1 MEVLLQE
8 VLQEV
13 LVVVHLEAL
22 QEVLVVVHLEALQE
36 VLVVVHLEVLQEVLE
51 AVHLEVHQEGLEVV
65 LLEVQEE
72 AQLEDLRVVQVPV
85 VALVEDLRVVSEE
98 AMMLVGKVEVKGVN
112 PVPWKKIFLEYQVM
126 TIQSF
131 LRFLKHLFSV
141 MVWLMGVTMLTQK
154 LSAKHSIFVPMMEM
168 GALPNTASCVPM
180 EQFSSNNIL
189 CVIGGLMWIALLL
202 KSSILLMK
210 KLQQKEK
217 QTLEEQVELEV
228 QMDSEGT
235 QIKQEEGDKEEGAK
249 EVRVEGVEPGEEQD
263 QLELEVVQMDHLEGG
278 L

>member
-22 QEVLVVVHLEALQE
+22 RE

-51 AVHLEVHQEGLEVV
+51 VVHLEVHQEGLELV
-65 LLEVQEE
+65 LLEVHQEVQEE
-72 AQLEDLRVVQVPV
+72 AQLEDLQVVPVPV

-98 AMMLVGKVEVKGVN
+98 AMILVEKVEDKGVN

-141 MVWLMGVTMLTQK
+141 MVWLMEATMLTQK

-180 EQFSSNNIL
+180 EQLSSNNIL
-189 CVIGGLMWIALLL
+189 CVIGGLMWIVLLL

-228 QMDSEGT
+228 QMDSEVT

-249 EVRVEGVEPGEEQD
+249 EARAEGVEPGEEQD
-263 QLELEVVQMDHLEGG
+263 QLELEVVQMDPLEGG